1 MDDKIEAILAH
12 TDAMVCDGCVGDYK
26 GRAEKIGLVQD
37 QKCTGRF
44 EPRLPA
50 RMADDLADCR
60 VTSFGGRERI
70 TRANG
75 AIPIVH
81 PERFELMLPAKV
93 ADDLAGW
100 PVTGHR
106 TEEKNPPQNAED
118 SLVTPTTRS
127 WNTVVGFLTDW
138 EGLRMLAA

>member
-1 MDDKIEAILAH
+1 MHLVNSETFD
-12 TDAMVCDGCVGDYK
+12 
-26 GRAEKIGLVQD
+26 RA
-37 QKCTGRF
+37 
-44 EPRLPA
+44 PPA
-50 RMADDLADCR
+50 RMADDLADFR

-100 PVTGHR
+100 PVTRHR

-118 SLVTPTTRS
+118 SVGDPNDAKLEPTFR
-127 WNTVVGFLTDW
+127 FH
-138 EGLRMLAA
+138 